1 MREKCVCGF
10 STVDNISLLNIE
22 GTGMIGVPGIAQRLF
37 GALKSANI
45 SVMYIAQASSEHSIC
60 FATKLVSTAAAKIA
74 VEEAFFYE
82 LKQGLVTRVRV
93 IENCSIIAA
102 VGESMSNMPGVSGI
116 FFGALG
122 EARINVLS
130 ISQGCDE
137 RNISAVVY
145 GKDATRAL
153 RAVHSAFWLSSLD
166 LSIGIVGTG
175 RVGSA
180 VLQAIIERIQM
191 ASERFGINLNVRGIA
206 NSTKMLLGAN
216 LIEELKTKMTDLA
229 TFSNSPR
236 VPVGGLRR
244 AHSNEFL
251 QNITKAFN
259 EDGPG
264 KAEIDMD
271 QFLNHVKSGKTFLQL
286 LYIIFSE
293 DFLMNLLSVPF
304 AFFALFLFLPH

>member
-1 MREKCVCGF
+1 
-10 STVDNISLLNIE
+10 
-22 GTGMIGVPGIAQRLF
+22 
-37 GALKSANI
+37 
-45 SVMYIAQASSEHSIC
+45 MYIAQASSEHSIC
-60 FATKLVSTAAAKIA
+60 FATKSISTVAAKTA

-82 LKQGLVTRVRV
+82 LKQGLVTRIRV
-93 IENCSIIAA
+93 IEDCSIIAA

-122 EARINVLS
+122 DARINVLS

-180 VLQAIIERIQM
+180 VLQAIMEQIQM
-191 ASERFGINLNVRGIA
+191 LSERFGINLNVRGIA
-206 NSTKMLLGAN
+206 NSKKMLLGAN
-216 LIEELKTKMTDLA
+216 LIQELKEKIVAVPSTSD
-229 TFSNSPR
+229 R
-236 VPVGGLRR
+236 QPVGGLRR
-244 AHSNEFL
+244 AHSNDFL
-251 QNITKAFN
+251 RNITSAFN

-264 KAEIDMD
+264 KTSVNMD
-271 QFLNHVKSGKTFLQL
+271 LFLNHVQSGINIILIMIEAL
-286 LYIIFSE
+286 LTHFMAGCE
-293 DFLMNLLSVPF
+293 GSVPS
-304 AFFALFLFLPH
+304 LFYVSLDPPP

>member
-1 MREKCVCGF
+1 MCNV
-10 STVDNISLLNIE
+10 
-22 GTGMIGVPGIAQRLF
+22 

-60 FATKLVSTAAAKIA
+60 FATKSISTVAAKVA

-93 IENCSIIAA
+93 IEDCSIIAA

-122 EARINVLS
+122 DARINVLS

-180 VLQAIIERIQM
+180 VLQAVMEQIQM
-191 ASERFGINLNVRGIA
+191 LSERFGINLNIRGIA
-206 NSTKMLLGAN
+206 NSKKMLLGAN
-216 LIEELKTKMTDLA
+216 LVEQLKTKMIH
-229 TFSNSPR
+229 FSDASSSAR
-236 VPVGGLRR
+236 QPVGGLRR
-244 AHSNEFL
+244 AHSNDFL
-251 QNITKAFN
+251 QNITAAFQ

-264 KAEIDMD
+264 KCAVDMD
-271 QFLNHVKSGKTFLQL
+271 AFLTHVQSGKVCDQSQSATFPKG
-286 LYIIFSE
+286 E
-293 DFLMNLLSVPF
+293 V
-304 AFFALFLFLPH
+304 